1 MLECIA
7 RASPRS
13 FTEPNIRSAWKKTG
27 ILPRSLE
34 TVITKLSEAQPST
47 PTPDPEVSAA
57 EVLRTPSCARDV
69 DSYLNGLL
77 GWFDF
82 TPRSAAQLAKL
93 AKATKQGT
101 ADLTLA
107 NREIEDLRKAADR
120 QERRKERLPGP
131 TGLLLDKDCALA
143 AELRSKR
150 EGKDQAKRL
159 TEECKKLLAELKV
172 RGIVEDKAK
181 RLPKRFESEVQER
194 MAQQNSNVDIAG
206 FTSMQEYTTIASN
219 Q

>member
-1 MLECIA
+1 M
-7 RASPRS
+7 
-13 FTEPNIRSAWKKTG
+13 
-27 ILPRSLE
+27 
-34 TVITKLSEAQPST
+34 ITKLSETQPST

-77 GWFDF
+77 GRFDF

-93 AKATKQGT
+93 AKATKQST
-101 ADLTLA
+101 AALILA

-120 QERRKERLPGP
+120 QERKKERLPGP
-131 TGLLLDKDCALA
+131 TGLLLDKDCALELA
-143 AELRSKR
+143 AELRLKR

-159 TEECKKLLAELKV
+159 TEERKKLLAELKV